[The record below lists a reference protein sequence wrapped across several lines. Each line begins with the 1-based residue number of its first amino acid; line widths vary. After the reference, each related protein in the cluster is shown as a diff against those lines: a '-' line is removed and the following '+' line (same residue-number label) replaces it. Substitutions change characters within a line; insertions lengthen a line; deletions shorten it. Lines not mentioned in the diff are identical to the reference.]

1 MQLQTPEFASPDE
14 AGAGIGATSAA
25 RGRHLLAGAR
35 QMLRSRSAV
44 VGSVLFFAIV
54 LLALLAPVIAPYNPV
69 TSNYQARLL
78 PPGPAH
84 WLGTDHFGRDLF
96 TRILYGARVSLEIGA
111 AVVVCNAVLGTL
123 AGAAC
128 GYFTAADNILMRLVE
143 ALMAFP
149 AILLAMVI
157 SAVLGGSIVNVV
169 IALSVATFPYTAR
182 IVRASVLILRE
193 MEYVEAAR
201 ALGAGALR
209 ILVGHVL
216 INALGP
222 LIVRLTYVFAIAILS
237 ESALSYMGAGP
248 QPPTPTL
255 GNIIANGR
263 DFAASAPWI
272 MLFPGV
278 AIIVVVLG
286 LNLLGDGL
294 RDLLDPRTEI

>member
-1 MQLQTPEFASPDE
+1 MTGSRRVL
-14 AGAGIGATSAA
+14 IAA
-25 RGRHLLAGAR
+25 RQLA
-35 QMLRSRSAV
+35 RSRSAV
-44 VGSVLFFAIV
+44 IGSILFLAVVLP
-54 LLALLAPVIAPYNPV
+54 ALLSPVIASYSPIV
-69 TSNYQARLL
+69 SNYQAKLL
-78 PPGPAH
+78 APGPSH

-96 TRILYGARVSLEIGA
+96 TRILYGARVSLGIGV
-111 AVVVCNAVLGTL
+111 AVVACNGVIGTL
-123 AGAAC
+123 LGAAC
-128 GYFTAADNILMRLVE
+128 GYFTTADTILMRIVE

-157 SAVLGGSIVNVV
+157 SAVLGGSIFNVV
-169 IALSVATFPYTAR
+169 IALSIATIPYTTR
-182 IVRASVLILRE
+182 IVRASVLVLRE

-201 ALGAGALR
+201 ALGAGAVR
-209 ILVGHVL
+209 ILFGHVL
-216 INALGP
+216 INGMAP

-237 ESALSYMGAGP
+237 ESALSYLGAGP

-263 DFAASAPWI
+263 DFVATAPWI
-272 MLFPGV
+272 MMFPGI

>member
-1 MQLQTPEFASPDE
+1 MDGPRRVLVAIGQLA
-14 AGAGIGATSAA
+14 
-25 RGRHLLAGAR
+25 
-35 QMLRSRSAV
+35 RSRSAV
-44 VGSVLFFAIV
+44 IGSILFLVVVLP
-54 LLALLAPVIAPYNPV
+54 ALLSPVIAPYSPIV
-69 TSNYQARLL
+69 SNYQEKLAA
-78 PPGPAH
+78 PGASH

-96 TRILYGARVSLEIGA
+96 TRILYGARVSLGIGA
-111 AVVVCNAVLGTL
+111 AVVTCNGVIGTL
-123 AGAAC
+123 LGAAC
-128 GYFTAADNILMRLVE
+128 GYFTTADTILMRIVE

-157 SAVLGGSIVNVV
+157 SAVLGGSIFNVV
-169 IALSVATFPYTAR
+169 IALSIATIPYTTR
-182 IVRASVLILRE
+182 IVRASVLVLRE

-201 ALGAGALR
+201 ALGAGAFR
-209 ILVGHVL
+209 ILFGHVL
-216 INALGP
+216 INGMAP

-237 ESALSYMGAGP
+237 ESALSYLGAGP

-263 DFAASAPWI
+263 DFAATAPWI
-272 MLFPGV
+272 MMFPGI

>member
-1 MQLQTPEFASPDE
+1 MLMTGPRHVMTAVRQLA
-14 AGAGIGATSAA
+14 
-25 RGRHLLAGAR
+25 
-35 QMLRSRSAV
+35 RSRSAAI
-44 VGSVLFFAIV
+44 GSILFLLIV
-54 LLALLAPVIAPYNPV
+54 LPALLSPVIAPYSPIV
-69 TSNYQARLL
+69 SNYQAKLL
-78 PPGPAH
+78 APSSSH

-96 TRILYGARVSLEIGA
+96 TRMLYGARVSLGIGA
-111 AVVVCNAVLGTL
+111 AVVACNAVIGTL
-123 AGAAC
+123 LGAVC
-128 GYFTAADNILMRLVE
+128 GYFTTADTILMRIVE

-157 SAVLGGSIVNVV
+157 SAVLGGSIFNVV
-169 IALSVATFPYTAR
+169 IALSIATIPYTTR
-182 IVRASVLILRE
+182 IVRASVLVLRE

-201 ALGAGALR
+201 ALGAGAFR
-209 ILVGHVL
+209 ILFGHVL
-216 INALGP
+216 INGMAP

-237 ESALSYMGAGP
+237 ESALSYLGAGP

-263 DFAASAPWI
+263 DFAATAPWI
-272 MLFPGV
+272 MMFPGI